1 VHEYDQDHLI
11 EEDDGIP
18 RSNDED
24 GMDEEDED
32 NLDDDMMQQ

>member
-1 VHEYDQDHLI
+1 MHEYDDAI
-11 EEDDGIP
+11 EDDGIP

-32 NLDDDMMQQ
+32 NLDDDDMM